1 MLDLGSPILLEGDI
15 SGALSVFGPGPDVCP
30 EEWMLQNPGLLLNVL
45 SAFRD
50 AGADI
55 LPAMTFGANVLTL
68 SDYEMGS
75 EAPRLNTRLAELTAT
90 AAPQVT
96 VAGGLAPAGHPPEP
110 FGPLPFTDL
119 IDTYAEQ
126 SLILKDAG
134 AGLILI
140 QGMETL
146 CEARAAVLGARQ
158 SRLPIFV
165 TLTIDDS
172 GKTSAGCDPLAALVC
187 LQELGIS
194 AFGLQCDDGPQALLE
209 PLRRLAPHAK
219 VPLIA
224 RPGME
229 GIDPEEVSRS
239 CWELLAAGVRILGGG
254 RGATPD
260 HMRALR
266 ILLDHFDYQSF
277 PPPKP
282 SEDPAVLLADECN
295 VYYIEEGA
303 EYSPPI
309 DCSAELTT
317 DILNAE
323 EANPDLLL
331 FHLRDVQDAYH
342 LAQSVHLAHTAVCL
356 KADNEEALEVAL
368 LYYCGRAAIHREC
381 GVNPNSLE
389 LLAKGYGAVVL
400 PM

>member
-1 MLDLGSPILLEGDI
+1 MLDLESPILLEGDI

-30 EEWMLQNPGLLLNVL
+30 EEWLLQNPGLLLNVL

-50 AGADI
+50 AGADV
-55 LPAMTFGANVLTL
+55 LPAMTFGANVLSL
-68 SDYEMGS
+68 SDYEMGA
-75 EAPRLNTRLAELTAT
+75 EAYRLNTRLAELTAT

-110 FGPLPFTDL
+110 FGPLPYTDL

-126 SLILKDAG
+126 ALILRDAG
-134 AGLILI
+134 VGLILI
-140 QGMETL
+140 QGMESL

-158 SRLPIFV
+158 SRLPILV
-165 TLTIDDS
+165 TLTIHDS
-172 GKTSAGCDPLAALVC
+172 GMTSMSCDPLAALIC

-194 AFGLQCDDGPQALLE
+194 AFGLQCDDGPHALLE
-209 PLRRLAPHAK
+209 PLRRLAPYAK

-224 RPGME
+224 RPGLE
-229 GIDPEEVSRS
+229 GIAPEEVSCS
-239 CWELLAAGVRILGGG
+239 CWELLAAGARILGGG

-266 ILLDHFDYQSF
+266 ILLDDFDYLSF

-282 SEDPAVLLADECN
+282 SEDPAVLLADEED

-303 EYSPPI
+303 IYSPPI
-309 DCSAELTT
+309 DCSAEISTH
-317 DILNAE
+317 ILNAE

-331 FHLRDVQDAYH
+331 FHLQNVQDAYN
-342 LAQSVHLAHTAVCL
+342 LGQNIHLAHTAVCL
-356 KADNEEALEVAL
+356 KADNEEALEIAL
-368 LYYCGRAAIHREC
+368 LYYSGRASIHGESRVSRE
-381 GVNPNSLE
+381 SLE
-389 LLAKGYGAVVL
+389 LLAQGYGAVVL
-400 PM
+400 